1 MNNACEIFKNI
12 IANKINYCKILF
24 SGRTASIDPTSFEK
38 VVGSTLEDFKDQR
51 PNIKKSPDLSNL
63 EEWKTFLDDRINQLE
78 RYKRYQ
84 EVVSPYIADLNDRVD
99 KLQKSGKNV
108 GKAFIKFMNSR
119 AYTDVNALTKGLS

>member
-1 MNNACEIFKNI
+1 
-12 IANKINYCKILF
+12 
-24 SGRTASIDPTSFEK
+24 
-38 VVGSTLEDFKDQR
+38 VGSTLEDFKDQR